1 MPSMPLRKLCSLVA
15 HSASLKWWFWVICQA
30 IHKSSYFE
38 GSFTKKWLYS
48 FGGWH
53 VTLIFLCSWMSCTV
67 FTFKKAITF
76 SSLYWLALGK
86 KYFNQ
91 SAQLGIL
98 RLSRTFSTCL
108 VPLEGNS
115 SIDSLKIRLETEG
128 CVCFSQGCT
137 LKVLKFACFPSVL
150 ESGQRSVCACKLSA
164 KIHTQC
170 PCGHVQGTGHSCMC
184 RALEV
189 HLGQL
194 RGSAGEVS
202 QGYQGWASRWSPQ
215 SGLGSA
221 ALWWATAVA
230 VLSP

>member
-1 MPSMPLRKLCSLVA
+1 MSPWFFCVLECLALSSHSKKQSPSP
-15 HSASLKWWFWVICQA
+15 
-30 IHKSSYFE
+30 
-38 GSFTKKWLYS
+38 
-48 FGGWH
+48 
-53 VTLIFLCSWMSCTV
+53 V
-67 FTFKKAITF
+67 FTD
-76 SSLYWLALGK
+76 WLWEE
-86 KYFNQ
+86 YFNQ

-115 SIDSLKIRLETEG
+115 CIDSLKYRLETEG

-202 QGYQGWASRWSPQ
+202 QGHQGWASRWSPQ

-221 ALWWATAVA
+221 TLWWATAVA